1 MNTFDVVIAGGGL
14 SGALMAQSLA
24 TLSNTKGEKLSIAII
39 EATAVKQDHS
49 LTFDDRVLALAHG
62 SAQYLQSLDVW
73 AELSPEATPI
83 ADIHISDRGYYGKA
97 RINAKEHNVDALGY
111 VIEMALLGKSLI
123 NAVNQHANITWFCP
137 TQITDINWLKTQVE
151 LTLDSGSTISTKL
164 LIGCDGGQSC
174 CRQKANITNTLRDY
188 QQSAVIANVSTDKPH
203 NNVAFERFTEN
214 GPLAMLP
221 LSKGRCSLVWTL
233 TPEQA
238 NKMIALN
245 DDDFASELTTA
256 FGQWLGPITQVGKR
270 STYPLVLVKA
280 QEQVFHRM
288 ALVGN
293 ASHTIHPIAG
303 QGFNLGLR
311 DVQSLAALIK
321 QAFIAGEDI
330 GNFALL
336 NQYALDRSQDQD
348 QVITLTDSLV
358 SLFSNQ
364 HCPLVLGRNIGL
376 KIINYVSL
384 LQNSFVEKTMG
395 YR

>member
-1 MNTFDVVIAGGGL
+1 MKMFDVVIAGGGL

-24 TLSNTKGEKLSIAII
+24 TLTNTKGEKLSIAII

-62 SAQYLQSLDVW
+62 STQYLQSLDVW
-73 AELSPEATPI
+73 AELVPEATPI

-111 VIEMALLGKSLI
+111 VIEMTLLGKSLI
-123 NAVNQHANITWFCP
+123 NAVNQHANVTWFCP
-137 TQITDINWLKTQVE
+137 AQITDINWLKTQVE
-151 LTLDSGSTISTKL
+151 LTLDSGSIISTTL
-164 LIGCDGGQSC
+164 LIGCDGGQSY
-174 CRQKANITNTLRDY
+174 CRQKAKITNTLRNY
-188 QQSAVIANVSTDKPH
+188 QQSAVIANVSTQKPH

-233 TPEQA
+233 TPELA
-238 NKMIALN
+238 NEMITLN
-245 DDDFASELTTA
+245 DEDFASELNNA

-311 DVQSLAALIK
+311 DVQSLAGLIK
-321 QAFIAGEDI
+321 QAFTAGENI
-330 GNFALL
+330 GHFALL
-336 NQYALDRSQDQD
+336 NQYALDRSQDQN
-348 QVITLTDSLV
+348 QVIALTDSLV